1 MSEQRLN
8 LFQKLLEVKKAI
20 TYLKKGEKSYQYDYV
35 GGEAVL
41 GAINPE
47 LNLRGIFLKSE
58 VLEVKTQVLKTG
70 TRLDKNLKQVVDKFE
85 VLYDVSMMFTFI
97 DTETGEKDENRWH
110 GSGINGE
117 EKGFG
122 SALTYSERYFFLKY
136 FNIATGKDDPDAKQE
151 APLTPAE
158 TEEIQINQRKITLDG
173 WIDKCETISM
183 LSAVYKNM
191 TPQEQT
197 EYKDRLTFIKE
208 DIVAAMSPK
217 DRKAYD
223 EKKAKQKQNQKQNNN
238 ENRTPTG

>member
-20 TYLKKGEKSYQYDYV
+20 TYLQKGEKGYQYNYV

-47 LNLRGIFLKSE
+47 LNVRGIFLKSE
-58 VLEVKTQVLKTG
+58 VTEVKTQVLKTG
-70 TRLDKNLKQVVDKFE
+70 TRMDNNLKQVVDKFE
-85 VLYDVSMMFTFI
+85 ILYDVSMMFTFI

-151 APLTPAE
+151 EPITQAQ

-173 WIDKCETISM
+173 WIDKCTSIGM
-183 LSAVYKNM
+183 LSAVFNNM
-191 TPQEQT
+191 TPQEQK
-197 EYKDRLTFIKE
+197 EYQDRMKFIKD
-208 DIVAAMSPK
+208 DIVASMNPA
-217 DRKAYD
+217 DRKSY
-223 EKKAKQKQNQKQNNN
+223 EERKAKKNKNNGNKQS
-238 ENRTPTG
+238 TG